1 MLPTHKTILPKK
13 FAPKHTMSQGN
24 VTHPTKGK
32 LIYPHTIVNFH
43 QSCHFLSPIQHAY
56 TSLKSSKSNTYKTKR
71 PLYSTW
77 LYKGL
82 FLRYLLYFILSLFA
96 LTIRLRADTPLILP
110 TALRLSLSRVSCLQ
124 IAIKQK
130 KHHTASKLASGTFSV
145 L

>member
-1 MLPTHKTILPKK
+1 MFSIHKTILPKK
-13 FAPKHTMSQGN
+13 FAPKYTMSLGN
-24 VTHPTKGK
+24 PIYPTKGK
-32 LIYPHTIVNFH
+32 LIYSHTINILH
-43 QSCHFLSPIQHAY
+43 HSYHFLSPIQHAHK
-56 TSLKSSKSNTYKTKR
+56 SLKSSISNTYKTKR

-82 FLRYLLYFILSLFA
+82 FLRYFLYFILSLFA
-96 LTIRLRADTPLILP
+96 LTIRLRADTSLILP
-110 TALRLSLSRVSCLQ
+110 TTLRLSLSRVSCLQ